1 MTLEEKLDAARW
13 RLKLE
18 QERESYTDAIKAN
31 SRWAEFYKVKAAEIE
46 RELEQ

>member
-1 MTLEEKLDAARW
+1 MTLKEKLEAARW
-13 RLKLE
+13 REQKI
-18 QERESYTDAIKAN
+18 QEREIYTDAIKAN